1 MTSGSLRSA
10 PSRSA
15 SICSPTM
22 YGPSPSSSWSAFSP
36 THSTG
41 LRPCCCAVL
50 SFRRTTASFSEWR
63 MRRSYWPT
71 GTSWHRPFS
80 IRADT
85 SPVYA
90 PPVSVWMF
98 WAPRPTPL
106 PVSSRA
112 TSVSHGNGGH
122 TTISTDSTSG
132 ATCDSR
138 LWISDIASS
147 RVVFIFQLPTTSGLR
162 TRPHLHRAS
171 TKPTRAVLDLLGG
184 PAFDLG
190 EVLDQLQSVARHAQE
205 LFLALGDAQIGRA
218 TARNPGEVAERADD
232 LPVLLL
238 ADADFRQ
245 PLRSG
250 EQGCYQLQVQL
261 VVAHAAAVW
270 IAVLE
275 RLEYELALIGM
286 AGEIQRVTHD
296 TFDKLVIIR
305 PTDLGPRQGVHE
317 CLRSVRL
324 DRAEHRCDLLGRHGP
339 AAIVGVQAEQER
351 VELIRD
357 GPGPGGQPLQ
367 PFADLGIGF
376 ALRVEDLV
384 VLQRP
389 VRQVSQHGADCLL
402 VERAQALAPLLVD
415 LVGTDRVAFLQQ
427 KVAHVVVEALA
438 QAGLHRRPDGRVP
451 LLVLRRRQAH
461 EEVVAEEVALG
472 QGHALGVEAFE
483 DAIRVVVGVQ
493 GDGHER
499 QLRQD
504 DADQVLESNT
514 FVQLLGERFLEGSI
528 RVADG
533 RGRRLAS
540 GLDDRGEGGAVLVRG
555 QHLDVV
561 VL

>member
-71 GTSWHRPFS
+71 STYWHRPFS

-90 PPVSVWMF
+90 PPLSVCVF

-106 PVSSRA
+106 PASSRA
-112 TSVSHGNGGH
+112 TSVSHGNGGQ
-122 TTISTDSTSG
+122 TTTSTDPTSG
-132 ATCDSR
+132 ATCGSR
-138 LWISDIASS
+138 LWISAVASS
-147 RVVFIFQLPTTSGLR
+147 RLVFIFQLPTTSGLR
-162 TRPHLHRAS
+162 TWPHLDRAS
-171 TKPTRAVLDLLGG
+171 TKPPRATLDLLGG
-184 PAFDLG
+184 PALDLR
-190 EVLDQLQSVARHAQE
+190 EVLDQLQSVARHAQQ
-205 LFLALGDAQIGRA
+205 LLLALGDAQIGRA
-218 TARNPGEVAERADD
+218 AARDPGEVAERADE

-245 PLRSG
+245 PVRSG
-250 EQGCYQLQVQL
+250 EQRGDQLQVQL
-261 VVAHAAAVW
+261 VVAHGAAVG

-275 RLEYELALIGM
+275 RLEDELALVGM
-286 AGEIQRVTHD
+286 AGEVQRVPRAA
-296 TFDKLVIIR
+296 FDKLVVAR
-305 PTDLGPRQGVHE
+305 PPDLGPRQRVHE
-317 CLRSVRL
+317 RPRSVRLGRGGVVQLDQQLVVIADGRGGEQPADEHRL
-324 DRAEHRCDLLGRHGP
+324 DRAEDQGDLLGRHGP
-339 AAIVGVQAEQER
+339 AAIIGVQAEQKR

-367 PFADLGIGF
+367 SFADLRIGF
-376 ALRVEDLV
+376 ALRVEDLI

-389 VRQVSQHGADCLL
+389 VRQVPEHGADRLL
-402 VERAQALAPLLVD
+402 VERTQPLAPLLVD
-415 LVGTDRVAFLQQ
+415 LVGPDRVAFLQQ
-427 KVAHVVVEALA
+427 EVAHVVVEALA
-438 QAGLHRRPDGRVP
+438 EARLHRRPDGRVP

-461 EEVVAEEVALG
+461 EEVVAEEVALS
-472 QGHALGVEAFE
+472 QGHALGIEAFE
-483 DAIRVVVGVQ
+483 DAIRVVLGVQ

-499 QLRQD
+499 QL
-504 DADQVLESNT
+504 
-514 FVQLLGERFLEGSI
+514 
-528 RVADG
+528 
-533 RGRRLAS
+533 
-540 GLDDRGEGGAVLVRG
+540 
-555 QHLDVV
+555 
-561 VL
+561 

>member
-22 YGPSPSSSWSAFSP
+22 YGPSPSSSWSAVSP
-36 THSTG
+36 THRIGVS
-41 LRPCCCAVL
+41 PCCWAVCSL
-50 SFRRTTASFSEWR
+50 RRTTASFSEGR
-63 MRRSYWPT
+63 MRRSYWPPST
-71 GTSWHRPFS
+71 YWHRPFS

-90 PPVSVWMF
+90 PPLSVWRF

-106 PVSSRA
+106 PASSWA

-122 TTISTDSTSG
+122 TTISTGSTSG
-132 ATCDSR
+132 TTCGSR
-138 LWISDIASS
+138 LWISDVASS

-232 LPVLLL
+232 LPVLLP

-324 DRAEHRCDLLGRHGP
+324 GRGRVVQLDQQLVVIADGRRGEQPADEHRLDRAEHRCDLLGRHGP
-339 AAIVGVQAEQER
+339 AAIVGVQAEKER
-351 VELIRD
+351 VVLIRD

-367 PFADLGIGF
+367 PFADVRIGF

-389 VRQVSQHGADCLL
+389 VRQVSEHGADRLL
-402 VERAQALAPLLVD
+402 VERAQPLAPLLVD

-427 KVAHVVVEALA
+427 EVAHVVVEALA

-461 EEVVAEEVALG
+461 EEVVAEEVALS
-472 QGHALGVEAFE
+472 QGHALGIEAFE
-483 DAIRVVVGVQ
+483 DAIRVVLGVQ

-499 QLRQD
+499 QL
-504 DADQVLESNT
+504 
-514 FVQLLGERFLEGSI
+514 
-528 RVADG
+528 
-533 RGRRLAS
+533 
-540 GLDDRGEGGAVLVRG
+540 
-555 QHLDVV
+555 
-561 VL
+561 